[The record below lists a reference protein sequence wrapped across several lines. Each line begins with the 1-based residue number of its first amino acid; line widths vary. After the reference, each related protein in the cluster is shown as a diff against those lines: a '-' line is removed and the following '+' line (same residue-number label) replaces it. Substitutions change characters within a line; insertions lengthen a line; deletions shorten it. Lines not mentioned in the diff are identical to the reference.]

1 MTLAEMSNSMDMEL
15 KRLTCVAR
23 QDPRGGIKTPK
34 NTQNLTSVLKKF
46 RKKDGAE
53 TKGMANK

>member
-1 MTLAEMSNSMDMEL
+1 MDMEL